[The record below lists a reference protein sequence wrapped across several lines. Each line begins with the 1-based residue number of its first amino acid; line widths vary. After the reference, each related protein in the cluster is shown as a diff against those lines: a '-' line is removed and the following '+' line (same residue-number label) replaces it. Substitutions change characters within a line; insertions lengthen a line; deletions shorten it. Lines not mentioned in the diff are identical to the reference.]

1 MITQN
6 VLQRIPN
13 CPSQLHTILQIGCRG
28 RVFGIGCRMF
38 SVYPSSRR
46 LNREEHY
53 SSKMVTVINI
63 RLFITS
69 VFIFTVIIFMAALT
83 TFVLCFKRLCI
94 RRPPSESDENSIG
107 LPQKKPVPESF
118 PVFVYESKNYS
129 EQGLECAVCLSEFE
143 EEEKGRILPACNH
156 SFHVDCI
163 DRWFESQSTCPIC
176 RANAQ
181 VDTLSV
187 DA

>member
-1 MITQN
+1 MAT
-6 VLQRIPN
+6 
-13 CPSQLHTILQIGCRG
+13 
-28 RVFGIGCRMF
+28 
-38 SVYPSSRR
+38 SVYSPTR
-46 LNREEHY
+46 LRNREEHY
-53 SSKMVTVINI
+53 SSKAIIVLNNKLFVTS
-63 RLFITS
+63 LFL
-69 VFIFTVIIFMAALT
+69 FTVIIFMAAVS
-83 TFVLCFKRLCI
+83 TFVICFKRRCI
-94 RRPPSESDENSIG
+94 RRLPLESDENSVG
-107 LPQKKPVPESF
+107 LPCRPKKKPVAESF
-118 PVFVYESKNYS
+118 PVFVYERKNYS